1 MKKAVSIIA
10 LAAALVGL
18 LISSALAAGPFFPSG
33 DKTSTGAV
41 FVGKSTIGGGIM
53 VTNDGANDCTLK
65 CYDASNS
72 TTGTPLFPNMV
83 CEAANGQTC
92 FAASFERSCSTGI
105 YCVVTSSGSCTYG
118 VGFRTGW

>member
-1 MKKAVSIIA
+1 MKKLVVVVVAV
-10 LAAALVGL
+10 LAVIG
-18 LISSALAAGPFFPSG
+18 LISSSFAAGPFFPSG
-33 DKTSTGAV
+33 DKTATGAV